1 MNIELSLPEDLK
13 SFKQSLLSNKT
24 DSEIRKLYLSLLKK
38 YHPDLA
44 DDEKKDLYKEYT
56 TQLLLLYDDW
66 KNKKIIVSATSVT
79 VNNDLYKKL
88 MKIARDEYS
97 AYKKHELQTRWS
109 VDDTARDYLGNA
121 VRCYEKIIK
130 ECKDSEIVNQA
141 RAQMEWVRPL
151 YNLQNKKLVSEAMQ
165 RIIEKR
171 KGNIK

>member
-13 SFKQSLLSNKT
+13 SFKQNLLANKPA
-24 DSEIRKLYLSLLKK
+24 SEIRKEYLSLLKK

-56 TQLLLLYDDW
+56 TQLLLLYDDFN
-66 KNKKIIVSATSVT
+66 NKKEVMSVT
-79 VNNDLYKKL
+79 PNNNDLYKKL

-130 ECKDSEIVNQA
+130 ECKDSEIVTQA

-151 YNLQNKKLVSEAMQ
+151 YNLQNKKLVS
-165 RIIEKR
+165 
-171 KGNIK
+171 

>member
-1 MNIELSLPEDLK
+1 MQVPEDLK
-13 SFKQSLLSNKT
+13 SFKQGLLSNKT
-24 DSEIRKLYLSLLKK
+24 VLEIRKEYLSLLKK
-38 YHPDLA
+38 YHPDLV

-66 KNKKIIVSATSVT
+66 KNKKINVAATLVSI
-79 VNNDLYKKL
+79 NNDLYKKL

-97 AYKKHELQTRWS
+97 AYKKHELQTHWA
-109 VDDTARDYLGNA
+109 VDNTARDYLGNA

-130 ECKDSEIVNQA
+130 ECKDSELVNQA

-171 KGNIK
+171 KGNQL

>member
-13 SFKQSLLSNKT
+13 SFKQNLLSNKT
-24 DSEIRKLYLSLLKK
+24 DSEIRKEYLSLLKK

-56 TQLLLLYDDW
+56 TQLLLLYDDFN
-66 KNKKIIVSATSVT
+66 NKKEVMSVT
-79 VNNDLYKKL
+79 PYNNDLYKKL

-130 ECKDSEIVNQA
+130 ECKDSEILTQA

-171 KGNIK
+171 QNKNN

>member
-1 MNIELSLPEDLK
+1 MFSEDLK
-13 SFKQSLLSNKT
+13 SFKQLLFYNKNA
-24 DSEIRKLYLSLLKK
+24 SEIRKLYLSLLKK

-44 DDEKKDLYKEYT
+44 NDEKKDLYKEYT

-97 AYKKHELQTRWS
+97 AYKKYELQTRWA
-109 VDDTARDYLGNA
+109 VDDAARDYLGNA

-130 ECKDSEIVNQA
+130 ECKDSELVNQA

-151 YNLQNKKLVSEAMQ
+151 YNLQNKKMASEAMKK
-165 RIIEKR
+165 ILEKR
-171 KGNIK
+171 KVKNGEGAGK